1 MRITNNSYLTIYIPK
16 EVADSF
22 RAHCT
27 SHGYV
32 MSKTIAILIEEYLRK
47 GKIDGRN

>member
-1 MRITNNSYLTIYIPK
+1 MKHTPNNSYLTIYIPK
-16 EVADSF
+16 DTVDSF
-22 RAHCT
+22 RSHCA

-47 GKIDGRN
+47 EKGDG